1 MPLIKLNTKG
11 IDQMTKA
18 QTKQMKALA
27 GFQDNR
33 PAFERGIASMVR
45 AAMRQSQINAIIAEA
60 NRMIL
65 AGE

>member
-1 MPLIKLNTKG
+1 
-11 IDQMTKA
+11 MTKA

-33 PAFERGIASMVR
+33 PAFQRGVDSMIR
-45 AAMRQSQINAIIAEA
+45 AALRQTQIDAIITEA

>member
-1 MPLIKLNTKG
+1 
-11 IDQMTKA
+11 MTKA
-18 QTKQMKALA
+18 QTRQMKALM

-33 PAFERGIASMVR
+33 AAFERGVASMIR

-60 NRMIL
+60 NRMIT

>member
-1 MPLIKLNTKG
+1 
-11 IDQMTKA
+11 MTKA
-18 QTKQMKALA
+18 QTRQMKALA

-33 PAFERGIASMVR
+33 PAFERGVASMIR

-60 NRMIL
+60 NRMIT